1 MKKAFLFVAVVSA
14 FSFASCKKDHT
25 CTCTT
30 TDSNTGAV
38 STQKITYFKSKK
50 SDARLFCSGE
60 SKQTVS
66 TSGSVSVTGDKTDCK
81 LK

>member
-1 MKKAFLFVAVVSA
+1 MKKLLLSVAVISA

-30 TDSNTGAV
+30 THSDGSPTDTDVRTVIDAKKGDAKKRCIDQTHV
-38 STQKITYFKSKK
+38 SGGYTQTTT
-50 SDARLFCSGE
+50 CE
-60 SKQTVS
+60 
-66 TSGSVSVTGDKTDCK
+66 

>member
-1 MKKAFLFVAVVSA
+1 MKKLLLFVAVVTA

-30 TDSNTGAV
+30 AYADGSASDTEVYTV
-38 STQKITYFKSKK
+38 I
-50 SDARLFCSGE
+50 DARKGDAKKRCIDHTTGTGTDM
-60 SKQTVS
+60 QT
-66 TSGSVSVTGDKTDCK
+66 TTCE

>member
-1 MKKAFLFVAVVSA
+1 MKKLFICVAVVSA

-30 TDSNTGAV
+30 TSTVPGSTANTDV
-38 STQKITYFKSKK
+38 YTIIDSKK
-50 SDARLFCSGE
+50 GDAKKRCIDNTSTFTFGGVSY
-60 SKQTVS
+60 TS
-66 TSGSVSVTGDKTDCK
+66 TSTCE

>member
-1 MKKAFLFVAVVSA
+1 MKKLLLSVAVISA

-30 TDSNTGAV
+30 T
-38 STQKITYFKSKK
+38 STFPGSTTDTDVYTIVDSKK
-50 SDARLFCSGE
+50 GDAKKMCIDNTRTWSSGG
-60 SKQTVS
+60 VS
-66 TSGSVSVTGDKTDCK
+66 YTNTSTCE